1 MEMELVKKINACQ
14 DEIKKIIR
22 SEIEVF
28 AQENFN
34 DFQGNEDIRNFI
46 KESVVNQIMLYL
58 IHQEIFGG
66 SENLI
71 EQKVH

>member
-1 MEMELVKKINACQ
+1 MEMELVQKINACQ

-34 DFQGNEDIRNFI
+34 DFKGNEEIRNFI